1 MRKGVKF
8 TLRVSAGLQG
18 LEPFAY
24 VTDVPSRMATHPY
37 KQLEELLPQN
47 GKPAAKSKKIY
58 LLKSIKRKNTSIL
71 ILNIDFYPSTRG
83 WSDAY
88 RSPIDRPGRSSPTAF
103 TVS

>member
-1 MRKGVKF
+1 MFAISSRSRFYLYAEAADMGKGVKF

-47 GKPAAKSKKIY
+47 GKPAAM
-58 LLKSIKRKNTSIL
+58 
-71 ILNIDFYPSTRG
+71 
-83 WSDAY
+83 
-88 RSPIDRPGRSSPTAF
+88 
-103 TVS
+103 

>member
-8 TLRVSAGLQG
+8 TLGVSAGLQG

-24 VTDVPSRMATHPY
+24 LNDVPSRMVTRPY
-37 KQLEELLPQN
+37 KQLQALLPQN

-71 ILNIDFYPSTRG
+71 ILNIDFHPSIRG

-88 RSPIDRPGRSSPTAF
+88 D
-103 TVS
+103 